1 MSVQYNEGHMEPRT
15 EEWSPL
21 DISETDVLE
30 AMKSMTGYIDITP
43 GDFKEIYQAA
53 YTLAINRLVST
64 LKAGHIMTSPLFVL
78 EQDTPLVQ
86 AAALLAKKKISGA
99 PVADGEGKLVGVVS
113 EKDFLKE
120 MGFGATPSFMQIAN
134 HCLSNKSC
142 MIGKLHN
149 KTIGDIMTRPPI
161 TGDPEMSIGAISA
174 LFAERRINRLP
185 IVEADGRPVG
195 IVTRSDLTHS
205 LNVLA
210 ERSKP

>member
-1 MSVQYNEGHMEPRT
+1 MEPRT

>member
-1 MSVQYNEGHMEPRT
+1 MQEPRT
-15 EEWSPL
+15 EERRPL
-21 DISETDVLE
+21 DISETDVVE
-30 AMKSMTGYIDITP
+30 AMKSITGYIDITP
-43 GDFKEIYQAA
+43 GDFKEIYQTA
-53 YTLAINRLVST
+53 YALAIKRLVST
-64 LKAGHIMTSPLFVL
+64 LKAAHIMTSPLFVL
-78 EQDTPLVQ
+78 EQDMQLVQ
-86 AAALLAKKKISGA
+86 AAALLAEKQISGA
-99 PVADGEGKLVGVVS
+99 PVTDGEGKLVGVVS

-120 MGFGATPSFMQIAN
+120 MGFGATPSFMQIAS

-142 MIGKLHN
+142 MICRLHN

-161 TGDPEMSIGAISA
+161 TSDPEMSIGAISA

-195 IVTRSDLTHS
+195 IVTRSDLAHS

>member
-1 MSVQYNEGHMEPRT
+1 MQEPRT
-15 EEWSPL
+15 EEWNPL
-21 DISETDVLE
+21 DISETDVVE
-30 AMKSMTGYIDITP
+30 AMKSITGYIDITP
-43 GDFKEIYQAA
+43 GEFKEIYQAA
-53 YTLAINRLVST
+53 YALAINRLVST

-78 EQDTPLVQ
+78 EQDMTLVQ
-86 AAALLAKKKISGA
+86 AAALLAEKKISGA
-99 PVADGEGKLVGVVS
+99 PIADSEGKLVGVVS

-120 MGFGATPSFMQIAN
+120 MGFDSTPSFMQIAN
-134 HCLSNKSC
+134 HCLNNKGC

-149 KTIGDIMTRPPI
+149 KTIGDIMTKPPI

-174 LFAERRINRLP
+174 LFAQRRINRLP

-195 IVTRSDLTHS
+195 IVTRTDLAHS

>member
-1 MSVQYNEGHMEPRT
+1 MTQDSLT
-15 EEWSPL
+15 KAWSPL
-21 DISETDVLE
+21 DISENDVVE
-30 AMKSMTGYIDITP
+30 AMKSITGYIDITP
-43 GDFKEIYQAA
+43 GDFKEIYQTA
-53 YTLAINRLVST
+53 YALAIKRLVGT
-64 LKAGHIMTSPLFVL
+64 LKAGHIMTSTLFML
-78 EQDTPLVQ
+78 EQDMTLVQ
-86 AAALLAKKKISGA
+86 AAALLAEKQISGA

-120 MGFGATPSFMQIAN
+120 MGYGATPSFMQIAS

-142 MIGKLHN
+142 MICRLHN

-174 LFAERRINRLP
+174 LFAQRRINRLP
-185 IVEADGRPVG
+185 IVEADGRPIG
-195 IVTRSDLTHS
+195 IVTRTDLAHS